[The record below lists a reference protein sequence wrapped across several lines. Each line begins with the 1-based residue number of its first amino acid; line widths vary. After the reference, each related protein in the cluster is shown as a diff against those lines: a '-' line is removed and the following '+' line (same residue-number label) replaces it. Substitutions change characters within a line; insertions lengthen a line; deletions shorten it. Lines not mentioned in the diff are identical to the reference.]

1 MAVPSGVS
9 RAYFRT
15 MLAML
20 RLPIKVSRVSSV
32 ATAAFLGRQSVA
44 HLRLFAPTLPGAR
57 QLSAAA
63 MRGGRLAGP
72 DQGTGLAARLGVA
85 SQSKQKLG
93 ARVGCFAAL
102 YVS

>member
-20 RLPIKVSRVSSV
+20 RLPIKVSRVSPV
-32 ATAAFLGRQSVA
+32 ATAALGRQSVA

-63 MRGGRLAGP
+63 MRGGRLGWS
-72 DQGTGLAARLGVA
+72 GSGHGLAAGLGVA

-93 ARVGCFAAL
+93 RVGCFTAL
-102 YVS
+102 